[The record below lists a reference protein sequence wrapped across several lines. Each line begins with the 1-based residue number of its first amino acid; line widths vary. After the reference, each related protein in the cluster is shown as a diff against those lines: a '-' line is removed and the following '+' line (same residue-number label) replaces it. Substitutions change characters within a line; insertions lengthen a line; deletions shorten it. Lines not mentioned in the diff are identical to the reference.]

1 MIGSKLRGL
10 AGSHGQVRHQPAHG
24 VERMYLTGVER
35 MLPAYARRLSSNAE
49 PIEIVPEEIV
59 NDVTVAVW
67 FRR

>member
-1 MIGSKLRGL
+1 
-10 AGSHGQVRHQPAHG
+10 
-24 VERMYLTGVER
+24 MYLTGVER
-35 MLPAYARRLSSNAE
+35 MLPAYARLLSSNAE